1 MVQVPI
7 IGGRGGDV
15 KGPRPAFDA
24 FKTVAAHLAGFT
36 AARLERQGGVTA
48 VTFERGDRTTTVLW
62 SEVAPRTVALRH
74 RAQGLLVDERARRR
88 R

>member
-7 IGGRGGDV
+7 IGGRGGNV

-36 AARLERQGGVTA
+36 SARLERQGGVTA

-62 SEVAPRTVALRH
+62 SEAAH
-74 RAQGLLVDERARRR
+74 RRCGPARPGLLVDERAGRRR
-88 R
+88 